1 MRPEV
6 HLWILPARAPVGFGQ
21 MTELQS
27 SDGRS
32 RVAGGRTIP
41 ETGPAYPEESDMS
54 LRRWIATGAVAC
66 AVSLVAA
73 SGASPAAVA
82 AGCKTSGL
90 VVWLN
95 TQGNAAAGSV
105 YYTLEFTNQSGRTCT
120 LGGYPGVSAVDLH
133 GRRLG
138 SAGSRNPSSVHVVSL
153 ANGATAGAVLRIT
166 FAGNYPPSTCHR
178 VAAAGL
184 RVYPPNQTASKVV
197 PVPFQACSHTGPVVL
212 SVKAVSS

>member
-1 MRPEV
+1 M
-6 HLWILPARAPVGFGQ
+6 G
-21 MTELQS
+21 
-27 SDGRS
+27 
-32 RVAGGRTIP
+32 
-41 ETGPAYPEESDMS
+41 
-54 LRRWIATGAVAC
+54 LRRWILAGAVAC
-66 AVSLVAA
+66 AVSLATAA
-73 SGASPAAVA
+73 GASPGAVA

-138 SAGSRNPSSVHVVSL
+138 SAASRNPSSAHVVRL
-153 ANGATAGAVLRIT
+153 ANGATAGAVLRVT
-166 FAGNYPPSTCHR
+166 FAGNYPPAACHR

-184 RVYPPNQTASKVV
+184 LVYPPNQTASKLI
-197 PVPFQACSHTGPVVL
+197 PVPFQACSRTGPVVL